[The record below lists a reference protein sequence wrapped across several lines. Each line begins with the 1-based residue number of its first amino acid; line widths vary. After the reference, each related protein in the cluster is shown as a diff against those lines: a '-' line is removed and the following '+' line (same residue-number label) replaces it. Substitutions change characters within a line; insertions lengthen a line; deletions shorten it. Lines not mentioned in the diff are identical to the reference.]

1 MSDRLSDAPADSS
14 APQRPASWLPLI
26 GLIACSAMLGSA
38 HVFARLSYAYDVNV
52 LTAAAARLT
61 CASVLVFLYLR
72 LRGVPFP
79 VVGHAYRATFVL
91 GLLACAQT
99 VCLQIAVLNLPVAIA
114 ILFFY
119 TFPFFTGIGSALIG
133 DERLSVKLI
142 AALVAAFAGLALVV
156 GVEFTAVS
164 FVGLAASLAASVCF
178 TLILIATPRLAPEL
192 SPPMRTFF
200 MMSLAAAILLVV
212 LGGTGGYG
220 FPNSGK
226 GWAAFAAFALLYGL
240 GINGLFMLLPKLG
253 ATQTAVALNMEPVMV
268 AIIGFFVVGE
278 VLSPAQAVGALV
290 VVSAVIAYQL
300 SARRR

>member
-1 MSDRLSDAPADSS
+1 MSDKSGPQHS
-14 APQRPASWLPLI
+14 AAWLPLL
-26 GLIACSAMLGSA
+26 GLIVCSASLGSA

-61 CASVLVFLYLR
+61 CASVLVFLYLC
-72 LRGVPFP
+72 LRGAKFP
-79 VVGHAYRATFVL
+79 RLANAYRATFIL

-99 VCLQIAVLNLPVAIA
+99 VSLQIAVLNLPVAVA

-133 DERLSVKLI
+133 DERLSLKL
-142 AALVAAFAGLALVV
+142 AVALVAAFAGLALVV
-156 GVEFTAVS
+156 GVEFGEVS
-164 FVGLAASLAASVCF
+164 VVGLAASLAASLFF
-178 TLILIATPRLAPEL
+178 TLTLIMTPKLAPEL

-212 LGGTGGYG
+212 LSTTGGYG
-220 FPNSGK
+220 FPNSGR
-226 GWAAFAAFALLYGL
+226 GWAAFSAFALLYGL

-253 ATQTAVALNMEPVMV
+253 ATQTAVALNLEPVMV
-268 AIIGFFVVGE
+268 AVIGFFVVGE
-278 VLSPAQAVGALV
+278 VLSGVQMVGALV
-290 VVSAVIAYQL
+290 VVGAVIGYQL

>member
-1 MSDRLSDAPADSS
+1 MSDKTGL
-14 APQRPASWLPLI
+14 QRSTSWLPLF

-61 CASVLVFLYLR
+61 CASVLVFIYLR
-72 LRGVPFP
+72 LRGIAFP
-79 VVGHAYRATFVL
+79 VLGHAYRATFIL

-133 DERLSVKLI
+133 DERLSVKLV

-156 GVEFTAVS
+156 GVEFTEVS
-164 FVGLAASLAASVCF
+164 LVGLAASLAASVCF
-178 TLILIATPRLAPEL
+178 TLTLIMTPKLAPEL

-212 LGGTGGYG
+212 LGTTGGFG
-220 FPNSGK
+220 FPGSG
-226 GWAAFAAFALLYGL
+226 GWPAFSAFALLYGL

-278 VLSPAQAVGALV
+278 LLSAVQIVGALI
-290 VVSAVIAYQL
+290 VVSAVIAYQV